1 MAKPDRVIAF
11 RLDAAPCRD
20 NHPTCAPLT
29 PQGDSPMFD
38 ATLKDIA
45 QALVDAN
52 RSGDTTALL
61 GGHYSPDCVSVEAA
75 QMGDMPRAAEG
86 LEAIRGK
93 HASWEANMEFH
104 GGEVDGPFLFD
115 PDRFAVHFT
124 MDVTDK
130 ATGERTQ
137 TSEVAFYTVKDAK
150 IVREEFFYI
159 A

>member
-1 MAKPDRVIAF
+1 
-11 RLDAAPCRD
+11 
-20 NHPTCAPLT
+20 
-29 PQGDSPMFD
+29 MFD
-38 ATLKDIA
+38 ATLKEIA
-45 QALVDAN
+45 QELVDAN
-52 RSGDTTALL
+52 RSGDTATLL
-61 GGHYSPDCVSVEAA
+61 ATRYSPDCVSVEAA

-93 HASWEANMEFH
+93 HAWWEANMEFH

-115 PDRFAVHFT
+115 PDRFGVRFT

-130 ATGERTQ
+130 NTGERTQ
-137 TSEVAFYTVKDAK
+137 SSEIALYTVKDAK